1 MDGIIC
7 ISGIETIPS
16 DSLTRDIPIVCIDRK
31 PKDHSN
37 AYYVESNHYL
47 GGYLATEELIQQGCK
62 NIAIV
67 SRNKSLSVNKQR
79 LMGYRQALK
88 DYQLQENKQLELLLD
103 IEQAN

>member
-79 LMGYRQALK
+79 LMGLSSSFKRLSITR
-88 DYQLQENKQLELLLD
+88 KQTAR
-103 IEQAN
+103 IIIGY